1 MAERITLSQ
10 QTNVEQENVFLPRQ
24 INSDVDPEEVQEP
37 ARTTSDVIFP
47 SEDRLTIERKK
58 QKSYVDQLKEQIGI
72 HEEQLDFFILQRAK
86 NVMLQQAFQPQVST
100 ENTSVTD
107 FVAAGISDLLEHEE
121 ESHDKMA
128 DKIREKVIPKATTS
142 KGEKNGTGD
151 YRTDDVPMLNI
162 YAEAHHV
169 MAGIARAKH
178 QDIIDSEGIVL
189 SPTHYLAQSSMN
201 EALEPAVIEAHDAFD
216 SRISEIAQ
224 KKAIKITQIATVR
237 SYLAQG
243 DTTQY
248 LQHRVVELEGEVEE
262 LNDELRAI
270 DHERNKVFGRFAK
283 MQEEIAHNNTIFAH
297 EDEFSE

>member
-1 MAERITLSQ
+1 MAERIILSQ

-24 INSDVDPEEVQEP
+24 INGDTDTVEVQEP

-47 SEDRLTIERKK
+47 SEDRLTVTPETS
-58 QKSYVDQLKEQIGI
+58 KSYVSQLKEQIVI
-72 HEEQLDFFILQRAK
+72 HEEQLDFFILQKAK
-86 NVMLQQAFQPQVST
+86 NVMLQQAFRPQVST

-107 FVAAGISDLLEHEE
+107 FVAAGISDLLQHEE

-178 QDIIDSEGIVL
+178 QDIVDAEGIVL
-189 SPTHYLAQSSMN
+189 SPTHYLAQSNMK
-201 EALEPAVIEAHDAFD
+201 EALEPAVIEAHDSFD
-216 SRISEIAQ
+216 YRLSEVAQ
-224 KKAIKITQIATVR
+224 KKAIKVTQIATVK

-243 DTTQY
+243 DTTEY
-248 LQHRVVELEGEVEE
+248 LRHRVDELEGELDQ
-262 LNDELRAI
+262 LNDEVSAI
-270 DHERNKVFGRFAK
+270 ERERNSVFARFAK
-283 MQEEIAHNNTIFAH
+283 IQEEIALNTTIFAH
-297 EDEFSE
+297 EDEFTN